1 MQNTVRFLRTNKK
14 QKEETERKQNSPENE
29 IERMDSHLQTN
40 RSLQDKRDVN
50 KLMPTKIL
58 HPVFYPGSSNLAPQE
73 HVQFY
78 YKKGTEKIYIFGE
91 LPVNQ
96 WKLSEDEIKA
106 RRHEDLRTGEGPCQD
121 PDLCQESLSR
131 CHREHCLFPLD
142 PNKVEQRLRKLTPI

>member
-14 QKEETERKQNSPENE
+14 QKEETERKQYSPENE

-58 HPVFYPGSSNLAPQE
+58 HPVFYPGSSNLAPQD

-78 YKKGTEKIYIFGE
+78 
-91 LPVNQ
+91 
-96 WKLSEDEIKA
+96 
-106 RRHEDLRTGEGPCQD
+106 
-121 PDLCQESLSR
+121 
-131 CHREHCLFPLD
+131 
-142 PNKVEQRLRKLTPI
+142 